1 MIYRERLIENKVRE
15 YCKHFKV
22 VLITGARQVG
32 KSTLL
37 SNLFP
42 NYKSITLDPYRDI
55 YGIKTDPDLF
65 LENFR
70 GPLILDE
77 IQYSPEVLSAIK
89 RKVDL
94 SDVNGQYILTGSQ
107 NFSVMKNVSETLA
120 GRIGIINLES
130 MTFAE
135 LHSDILKDDNK
146 HWIDTYL
153 KNPEELPKCFK
164 GVIKSELLL
173 SEILWRGGMPG
184 LIEKPNAIV
193 PSYFDSYLKT
203 YIERDIKTFE
213 NINKLNE
220 FTTFVGLCAA
230 LSAQEVNDFKVG
242 NDIGVTSM
250 TAKNW
255 RNLLLASFQ
264 LYEAMPYSGNT
275 VKKLSKKRKSYIA
288 DTGLLCFLQFI
299 NSPEALTV
307 SPLFGAVFET
317 FIMSEIRKNLNKSL
331 LSANIYHWRTSGG
344 AEVDIVIET
353 NGKLYPIEV
362 KSKTSLS
369 GFDTSG
375 LKAFRETYADKVAKG
390 IIVYAGEECYKISP
404 DIYAIPWNGKF

>member
-1 MIYRERLIENKVRE
+1 MIYRKRLIENRVLE

-37 SNLFP
+37 TNLFP
-42 NYKSITLDPYRDI
+42 SYKSITLDPYRDV

-65 LENFR
+65 LENFKA
-70 GPLILDE
+70 PLILDE

-94 SDVNGQYILTGSQ
+94 SDTNGQYILTGSQ
-107 NFSVMKNVSETLA
+107 NFSIMRNVSETLA

-135 LHSDILKDDNK
+135 LYFDISKNDNK
-146 HWIDTYL
+146 HWIDIYL
-153 KNPEELPKCFK
+153 KNPEELLSCFK
-164 GVIKSELLL
+164 GVMKSESSLT
-173 SEILWRGGMPG
+173 EILWKGGMPG
-184 LIEKPNAIV
+184 LIGKPNSMIH
-193 PSYFDSYLKT
+193 PYFDSYLKT

-242 NDIGVTSM
+242 NDIGVTSI

-317 FIMSEIRKNLNKSL
+317 FIMSELRKNLNKSL
-331 LSANIYHWRTSGG
+331 LSANIYHWRTGGG

-369 GFDTSG
+369 GFDSSG
-375 LKAFRETYADKVAKG
+375 LKAFRETYGDKVSKG

-404 DIYAIPWNGKF
+404 DIYAVPWNGMF